1 MVIGF
6 GDGETLR
13 GKEAEKFSFF
23 EDALKLVLQAYAN
36 GAFTACD
43 LKKELDLA
51 YGFLCDVREKKE
63 ILRRELISIEQ
74 AKKCERLS

>member
-1 MVIGF
+1 MVISF
-6 GDGETLR
+6 NDGEALH

-36 GAFTACD
+36 GAFTAGD

-51 YGFLCDVREKKE
+51 YGFLCNLQEKKE
-63 ILRRELISIEQ
+63 VLRQELISIER
-74 AKKCERLS
+74 AKKRDSLS

>member
-1 MVIGF
+1 MVISF

-43 LKKELDLA
+43 LKKELDVA
-51 YGFLCDVREKKE
+51 YGFFV
-63 ILRRELISIEQ
+63 
-74 AKKCERLS
+74 